1 MTRQLWPPVRRQSP
15 RETIMQ
21 ERVFK
26 LKQQM
31 MLEGNAGADGRV
43 LIDGHTGSMC
53 ACNPAAGVMLELL
66 KGSVSQAQLRRELR
80 RRFGIS
86 KDRAS
91 TDVQEFLQ
99 SLSAMGAIEMV
110 AGETQS
116 LPAALRQIIA
126 SLA

>member
-1 MTRQLWPPVRRQSP
+1 
-15 RETIMQ
+15 MQ
-21 ERVFK
+21 ERVFR

-31 MLEGNAGADGRV
+31 MLEGDTDTDGMV

-53 ACNPAAGVMLELL
+53 ACNPAAGVMLVLL
-66 KGSVSQAQLRRELR
+66 NASVSQSQLSRELR

-86 KDRAS
+86 KDRAAM
-91 TDVQEFLQ
+91 DVQEFLQ

-110 AGETQS
+110 AAQTRS
-116 LPAALRQIIA
+116 LPSTLRNLIA